1 MNLLLFYGEKDY
13 VGDKKTESILSWDS
27 EGNLHV
33 TALLQ
38 KYYSEKEISL
48 WNIDIVLG
56 VRIW

>member
-1 MNLLLFYGEKDY
+1 MCNYDDYKYSINMNLLLFYGEKDY

-48 WNIDIVLG
+48 
-56 VRIW
+56 